1 MRERF
6 SEKARRALMFARY
19 EAQQL
24 GDRSIAGEHLLLALL
39 REPEID
45 ALAST
50 RHVNLAAV
58 RDEIARGNRRPAHSE
73 PDDEGLG
80 EEARRILQ
88 LAGEEA
94 DASAERLVD
103 ARHILFAILRDG
115 RSLAASILTAQ
126 GITLDLARNE
136 SRTSP
141 VRRAPGVDI
150 APAAQRPSGSRE
162 TGTNEAWTLE
172 GFTLTQA
179 LSRAAA
185 RGPMPFPESRI
196 DLPSSVDAHARY
208 DFVLTLAPSEH
219 HADRG
224 DLMLRGIERYF
235 GVAIELLER
244 ATDVYMLTS
253 VDNPEAALKRSA
265 EDFGG
270 GFVSFSSMQFSM
282 TDSDGMPPTLGA
294 FQARFPTPESWR
306 AAMAGAA
313 IESVSISNGS
323 MEFFCHTLEE
333 ALGRP
338 VIDETGLEG
347 GFDIELPGEAGD
359 LIDRLRRDLGLVLTP
374 GHRPVPWLNVR
385 ASG

>member
-1 MRERF
+1 VLERF

-45 ALAST
+45 AVVAT
-50 RHVNLAAV
+50 RNVNLAAV
-58 RDEIARGNRRPAHSE
+58 RDEIEGAHRQQADSD

-103 ARHILFAILRDG
+103 VRHILFAILRDG
-115 RSLAASILTAQ
+115 RSLAASILTTH
-126 GITLDLARNE
+126 GITLDAAHSE
-136 SRTSP
+136 SRRP
-141 VRRAPGVDI
+141 FVRREPGVYI
-150 APAAQRPSGSRE
+150 APSAQRPNGARE
-162 TGTNEAWTLE
+162 TGTDEAWALE

-196 DLPSSVDAHARY
+196 DLPSSVDARARY
-208 DFVLTLAPSEH
+208 DFVLTLAPGEH

-224 DLMLRGIERYF
+224 DLMLRGIERHF
-235 GVAIELLER
+235 GVAIETLER
-244 ATDVYMLTS
+244 ATDVYVLTS
-253 VDNPEAALKRSA
+253 VEGPQAALKRSA

-282 TDSDGMPPTLGA
+282 PDPDGMPPTLEA

-306 AAMAGAA
+306 EAMAGAA

-323 MEFFCHTLEE
+323 MEIFCHTLEE

-338 VIDETGLEG
+338 VVDETGLEG
-347 GFDIELPGEAGD
+347 SYDIELSGEAGD
-359 LIDRLRRDLGLVLTP
+359 LIERLRRDLGLLLTP
-374 GHRPVPWLNVR
+374 ARRPVAWLSVR
-385 ASG
+385 ASR